1 LVRGSSGGSLG
12 DHSYPVAELSRGSPT
27 PAVSW
32 AATLDVKNP
41 EATSALSTTV
51 RKPTLASVLHVSYVD
66 NQPTLGTICVAMTRT
81 ALVVAVSLF
90 AGCAAPTPPPAD
102 PAQAGDGHAPV
113 HAPSGKRAACTFGA
127 DQTCNEDPRV
137 SALWGRCTEHGTCE
151 CNAGFELGPSGYCRS
166 QQRQQK

>member
-1 LVRGSSGGSLG
+1 MSGQRDERARDQPCDRPPQKDAKRALGSV
-12 DHSYPVAELSRGSPT
+12 H
-27 PAVSW
+27 
-32 AATLDVKNP
+32 
-41 EATSALSTTV
+41 TTILRQV
-51 RKPTLASVLHVSYVD
+51 MGISQGVFRVLHVSYVD
-66 NQPTLGTICVAMTRT
+66 NNPTLGTICVAMTRT

-102 PAQAGDGHAPV
+102 PAQASEAPAPA

-137 SALWGRCTEHGTCE
+137 SAIWGHCTEHGTCE

-166 QQRQQK
+166 KP